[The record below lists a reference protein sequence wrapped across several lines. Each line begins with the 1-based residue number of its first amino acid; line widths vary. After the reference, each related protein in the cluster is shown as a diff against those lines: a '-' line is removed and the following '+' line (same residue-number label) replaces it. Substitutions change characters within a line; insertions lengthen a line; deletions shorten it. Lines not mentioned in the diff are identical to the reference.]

1 MNNMTKLQ
9 KIGVIIVG
17 IIFVGVGVFMFI
29 KDRNLVK
36 NCTEETSA
44 TVVDFE
50 EEFQT
55 DDDGSTYMYYPVIE
69 YNVGEQTIKSK
80 MDKGSSTPAYK
91 LNEKITILY
100 NPNKVNEFIVKGDKS
115 LNIFSFVFIG
125 LGALLT
131 VYGNVILLKKN
142 NV

>member
-1 MNNMTKLQ
+1 MNNMTKMQ
-9 KIGVIIVG
+9 KIGALIIG
-17 IIFVGVGVFMFI
+17 IIFVGVGIFMFI

-100 NPNKVNEFIVKGDKS
+100 NPNKTNEFIVKGDKS
-115 LNIFSFVFIG
+115 LNIFSFVFMG
-125 LGALLT
+125 LGVLIT
-131 VYGNVILLKKN
+131 GYGVVLLLKKN
-142 NV
+142 NE